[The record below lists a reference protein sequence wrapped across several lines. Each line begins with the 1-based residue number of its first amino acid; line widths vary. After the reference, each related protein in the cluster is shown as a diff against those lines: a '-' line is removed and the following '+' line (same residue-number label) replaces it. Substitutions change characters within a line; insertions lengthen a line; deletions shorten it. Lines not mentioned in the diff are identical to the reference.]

1 MKNRT
6 ALLALSAVSE
16 GLFLLTLV
24 LVRTVD
30 VAAVGPAGTSIGLS
44 HLNAAFHQLTGQHP
58 LFYSISSLLGY
69 GILALAALMAV
80 LGLIQLIQERS
91 LRKVEPSFLLLGGLY
106 AVTLALYALFEVVI
120 INYRPIL
127 EAGQTFPE
135 ASFPSTHTM
144 LAVVILGSLS
154 LLLERYVYDEVY
166 CRALKS
172 LCWVVMAAT
181 VVTRL
186 LSGVHWLTDIL
197 AGVFLGLFLVL
208 AFDLMLE
215 ELGT

>member
-6 ALLALSAVSE
+6 VLLGFSALFAL
-16 GLFLLTLV
+16 LFLLTLA

-44 HLNAAFHQLTGQHP
+44 HLNAAFHQTVGEHP
-58 LFYSISSLLGY
+58 LFYRISSLLGY
-69 GILALAALMAV
+69 GILALAGLMAL
-80 LGLIQLIQERS
+80 LGLIQLLQERS
-91 LRKVEPSFLLLGGLY
+91 LRKVETPFLVLGGLY
-106 AVTLALYALFEVVI
+106 AVTALCYALFEVVI

-127 EAGQTFPE
+127 EAGQSVPE
-135 ASFPSTHTM
+135 ASFPSSHTM

-154 LLLERYVYDEVY
+154 LMLERYVYDEVY
-166 CRALKS
+166 CRALKV
-172 LCWVVMAAT
+172 LCWLVMAVT

-197 AGVFLGLFLVL
+197 AGVFLGLALVST
-208 AFDLMLE
+208 FDLVLE
-215 ELGT
+215 ELGE